1 MKHDLQTL
9 KPKRG
14 RPAGAVQR
22 LTVQEV
28 ATLLSKPV
36 QTIYT
41 WTKQK
46 TVQGKPVLPVQRLG
60 RAVRILM
67 TDVEALEERLAMRAP
82 NAAAVEHFERV
93 SAARKLR
100 RASPMVSAAG
110 NFVAMGAGDS
120 EMGRDGVQVN
130 GSGCET
136 DLQSVIRPAVSLGK
150 TGLEHSARRN
160 TGVAGGNGTGAPQV
174 ANRGGGESLV
184 TRPGYIHIHSSA
196 QNFIPMEGH
205 APS

>member
-136 DLQSVIRPAVSLGK
+136 DLQSVIRPTVSLGK
-150 TGLEHSARRN
+150 TGLERSARRN
-160 TGVAGGNGTGAPQV
+160 TNGVAGDGTGQPRV
-174 ANRGGGESLV
+174 ANRGGGGSLV

-205 APS
+205 PPA

>member
-1 MKHDLQTL
+1 
-9 KPKRG
+9 
-14 RPAGAVQR
+14 
-22 LTVQEV
+22 
-28 ATLLSKPV
+28 
-36 QTIYT
+36 
-41 WTKQK
+41 
-46 TVQGKPVLPVQRLG
+46 
-60 RAVRILM
+60 
-67 TDVEALEERLAMRAP
+67 MRAP